1 LAQVVQDT
9 AAVDALV
16 QAIKSPV
23 GKVNA
28 GCRPICVV
36 TIAVD
41 ATEPAFDLDY
51 LESQC
56 LGAADFFVMQTGDL
70 TRHFEGLMPVN
81 SKVFGGAARAYRA
94 DFAQNPV
101 AGKLHFG
108 VPASLLAKSQA
119 GLISEI
125 WGYAYLAG
133 LVQQATPN
141 QKLEKATVK
150 TFIGA
155 EMAMVQLTDGSL
167 AQVYAQQ
174 QFPGVPVAAFLRIGQ
189 EIEGHLI
196 SDSRQFAIASE
207 PFDSTKLLEVYP
219 YGSVVLGLVTDA
231 NRKTATV
238 AIHPSFPLEIPKA
251 RITHNE
257 RDVVSEY
264 LEVGR
269 VYSFRIFK
277 DDHSK
282 PQLRCDDIEDFEEPL
297 QSVAL
302 LPGGVPWLNEVE
314 GLAGSASAEPAET
327 VSLVREV
334 EQSLDEIDAEVIE
347 QADGGQGWQS
357 GGVAQGSTQE
367 APTAEQRKHGILN
380 DFAVAHYRGKIK
392 LLNNQ
397 MAGQNDAIR
406 RLEEENRNLADRF
419 RGLENQLREAKVGL
433 IEARR
438 QTREAT
444 REVSVFDPWDSRDNF
459 ATDEE
464 WLRHEVYLAWVEA
477 YSPTDRKRFNL
488 QAANWTVNPNFFDN
502 LSRSE
507 FNGGQLR
514 KVIKTIVDVVTGR
527 EAQDHINK
535 THALFENGRPIVI
548 GSSRALRAYVEEV
561 AASARRLHYWQF
573 KDGSTEL
580 SQVAVHDDYNIYA
593 PTAA

>member
-1 LAQVVQDT
+1 LAQLVQDT
-9 AAVDALV
+9 AAVEALV
-16 QAIKSPV
+16 QAIKAPV
-23 GKVNA
+23 GKANS
-28 GCRPICVV
+28 GRKPICIV

-41 ATEPAFDLDY
+41 STEPAFDLEY

-56 LGAADFFVMQTGDL
+56 LGAADFYVMQTGDL
-70 TRHFEGLMPVN
+70 TRHFESLMPVN

-108 VPASLLAKSQA
+108 VPASVLAKSQA

-174 QFPGVPVAAFLRIGQ
+174 QFPGVPVSAFLRQGQ
-189 EIEGHLI
+189 EIEGYLNRG
-196 SDSRQFAIASE
+196 SRQFTIASN
-207 PFDSTKLLEVYP
+207 PFDATKLLEIYP

-231 NRKTATV
+231 NRKFATV
-238 AIHPSFPLEIPKA
+238 AIHPNFPLDVPKA

-297 QSVAL
+297 PSVAL

-314 GLAGSASAEPAET
+314 GLAGSAAAEPTEE

-334 EQSLDEIDAEVIE
+334 AQSLDEIDAEVIE
-347 QADGGQGWQS
+347 RADQNQGWHDGGVSQG
-357 GGVAQGSTQE
+357 APAE
-367 APTAEQRKHGILN
+367 AATSEQRKQNILN
-380 DFAVAHYRGKIK
+380 DFAVAHYRGKIMA
-392 LLNNQ
+392 LTNQ
-397 MAGQNDAIR
+397 LEGQNDAIR
-406 RLEEENRNLADRF
+406 RLEEDNRDLTGRF
-419 RGLENQLREAKVGL
+419 RGVENQLREAKAGL

-438 QTREAT
+438 QAREAT
-444 REVSVFDPWDSRDNF
+444 REVTVRDPWDSRENF
-459 ATDEE
+459 ATDED
-464 WLRHEVYLAWVEA
+464 WLRHEVYLAWVDA

-488 QAANWTVNPNFFDN
+488 PAATWSVNPKFFEN
-502 LSRSE
+502 LTRSD
-507 FNGGQLR
+507 FNGVLLR
-514 KVIKTIVDVVTGR
+514 KLIKTIVDVVSGR
-527 EAQDHINK
+527 EAQEHINEN
-535 THALFENGRPIVI
+535 HALLQGGRPLTH
-548 GSSRALRAYVEEV
+548 GSTRALRAYVEEV